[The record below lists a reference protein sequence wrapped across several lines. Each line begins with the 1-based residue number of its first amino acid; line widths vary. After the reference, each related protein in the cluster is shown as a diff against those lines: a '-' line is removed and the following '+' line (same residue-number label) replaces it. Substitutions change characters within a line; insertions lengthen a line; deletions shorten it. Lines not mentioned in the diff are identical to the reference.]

1 MIGTLPPRVREE
13 IRALDLKNLDLG
25 QVSARILLVHGRDDR
40 IIPYSESL
48 ALAAAAGEAQAELFL
63 VDNLAHVDI
72 GPGGLDDQLTLW
84 RVVYRLLEER
94 DGAPAP
100 ELPEALAAVD

>member
-1 MIGTLPPRVREE
+1 MRVGVGLCGLPVGSGDTGK
-13 IRALDLKNLDLG
+13 A
-25 QVSARILLVHGRDDR
+25 Q
-40 IIPYSESL
+40 
-48 ALAAAAGEAQAELFL
+48 AGEAQAELFL
-63 VDNLAHVDI
+63 VDNLAHVDL

-100 ELPEALAAVD
+100 VLPEALAAAD